1 MDELQSVGVGITLGL
16 VLISILTRFPGE
28 PFDYTNSSTASGAEA
43 PAAPASSS
51 ALDDSSA
58 ESSAAISAAR
68 MDHQQS
74 PEERERQIAE
84 VVRMAQR
91 VKVHKLQ
98 ELLGMEKA
106 KAQELVDGAKQEAI
120 EAITAGG
127 RSSGKY
133 SGPGT
138 SYGVWLD
145 RMFFAT
151 MLALLMWVL
160 QRDYDINVVSVATHL
175 FPREAEATRQVV
187 AIPQHLLRQ
196 LVALC
201 G

>member
-1 MDELQSVGVGITLGL
+1 MDEFQSVGVGIALGL
-16 VLISILTRFPGE
+16 VLVSILTRFPGE
-28 PFDYTNSSTASGAEA
+28 PFDYANSSSASDAEA
-43 PAAPASSS
+43 PAVPVYST

-68 MDHQQS
+68 MGHQQ
-74 PEERERQIAE
+74 EEREHQIAE

-91 VKVHKLQ
+91 VKVQKLQ
-98 ELLGMEKA
+98 ELIGLEKT
-106 KAQELVDGAKQEAI
+106 KAQQLVDGAKQEAI

-138 SYGVWLD
+138 NYGVWLD

-151 MLALLMWVL
+151 MLALLVWAL
-160 QRDYDINVVSVATHL
+160 QRDYGIDVVSIATHL
-175 FPREAEATRQVV
+175 FPREAEATRQV
-187 AIPQHLLRQ
+187 ATIPQYLLHQ
-196 LVALC
+196 LAALW